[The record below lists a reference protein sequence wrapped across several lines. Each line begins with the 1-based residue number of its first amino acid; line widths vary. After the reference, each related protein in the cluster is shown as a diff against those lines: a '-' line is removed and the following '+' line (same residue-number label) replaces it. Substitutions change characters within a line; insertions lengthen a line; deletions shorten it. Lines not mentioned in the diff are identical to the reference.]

1 MKDLLVEEKIQIV
14 LNQNARCSKPKPEWP
29 IGKER

>member
-14 LNQNARCSKPKPEWP
+14 LNQKARCSKPKT
-29 IGKER
+29 K